1 MLSICGHCDVR
12 GPRLVL
18 QPKPA
23 LLTSGGSLAVVQ
35 RRAIVGV
42 TFIKLSGLSVTQNP
56 FPRGDAGSQINHCTS
71 TLSCCWFRQSAVDC
85 ETSVDF
91 REA

>member
-1 MLSICGHCDVR
+1 MGCDVH

-23 LLTSGGSLAVVQ
+23 PVTSGGSLAVVQ
-35 RRAIVGV
+35 RRAVAGV
-42 TFIKLSGLSVTQNP
+42 AFIKLSGLSVTQNP

-71 TLSCCWFRQSAVDC
+71 TLSCCWFRQSTVDS

-91 REA
+91 CEA